1 LAVDIDQAT
10 ISQQVGHPSPFF
22 GQETRIFFVAFE
34 VLQVNFLVCDVD
46 VATQNELALT
56 FQAQLN
62 HVST

>member
-56 FQAQLN
+56 F
-62 HVST
+62 